1 MVLCGVVGCGFLVHY
16 WNQFIYVDGLFSE
29 KLVGGLINKI
39 LISQLM
45 EICIAI
51 NNLLSTKFKENKK

>member
-1 MVLCGVVGCGFLVHY
+1 VG
-16 WNQFIYVDGLFSE
+16 GLFSE
-29 KLVGGLINKI
+29 KPVGGLINNI

-45 EICIAI
+45 EICLAI

>member
-1 MVLCGVVGCGFLVHY
+1 
-16 WNQFIYVDGLFSE
+16 VDGLFSE

-45 EICIAI
+45 EICIAM